1 MIKRFNMDKVGADGG
16 TILVYSEAA
25 NGKTH
30 LIGDMLMTEKDNG
43 PIAYVN
49 ITGED
54 GMLTISKMGLGDVGI
69 TVETYADLEKF
80 FADIIIS
87 GKRYAAIGV
96 DSLQMVAKLATKQVT
111 GSDRM
116 PQVVAGSP
124 VNEWQETHRLMEKFC
139 RNDLKKAA
147 KYGLVACSIDKTGDM
162 LDLSGKP
169 KPKYIAPNLPGKEAQ
184 EVAYWFDFVG
194 ELRCAATGPG
204 NYTRKFDM
212 VKDNIHIVRQRLPNM
227 ITESI
232 TLVEGRGSWSIIK
245 AKIEQHG
252 GFNG

>member
-1 MIKRFNMDKVGADGG
+1 MIKQFDMDSVKSNGFTV
-16 TILVYSEAA
+16 LVYSEAA

-30 LIGDMLMTEKDNG
+30 LIGDMLAAEKANG
-43 PIAYVN
+43 PVVYINVA
-49 ITGED
+49 GED
-54 GMLTISKMGLGDVGI
+54 GMLTISKLGLGNIGI

-80 FADIIIS
+80 LADIVVS
-87 GKRYAAIGV
+87 GKRYAAIGI
-96 DSLQMVAKLATKQVT
+96 DSLQMVAKLAMKQVT

-116 PQVVAGSP
+116 PQIVAGSP

-147 KYGLVACSIDKTGDM
+147 KYSLVACSIDKTGDM

-194 ELRCAATGPG
+194 ELRCQATGPG
-204 NYTRKFDM
+204 VYTRKFDM
-212 VKDNIHIVRQRLPNM
+212 IKDNIHIVRQRLPQM
-227 ITESI
+227 ITTAI
-232 TLVEGRGSWSIIK
+232 PIPDGSGGWMAIRTE
-245 AKIEQHG
+245 IEKHG
-252 GFNG
+252 G